1 MQLRRDIEDYLLRI
15 RELSELQNVINEK
28 NTHLSL
34 LAQVFTFILR
44 KLKDLIFNCLKNK
57 KKMKT

>member
-34 LAQVFTFILR
+34 LA
-44 KLKDLIFNCLKNK
+44 
-57 KKMKT
+57 